1 LAQHLRTLQ
10 ISTFGSDGQDGIALG
25 IRSFP
30 VHKLVMI
37 CFDSDK
43 NKAEEFSKRIR
54 GVLGLPTRDMFLV
67 YIPHNQLLQLE

>member
-1 LAQHLRTLQ
+1 MSQQLRTLQ
-10 ISTFGSDGQDGIALG
+10 IATFGSDGQDGIALG

-43 NKAEEFSKRIR
+43 NKAEEFSNRWCCSWTSNY
-54 GVLGLPTRDMFLV
+54 GA
-67 YIPHNQLLQLE
+67 YS

>member
-37 CFDSDK
+37 CFDSGK
-43 NKAEEFSKRIR
+43 NKAEEFSKRIP
-54 GVLGLPTRDMFLV
+54 L
-67 YIPHNQLLQLE
+67 